1 MDAPAIYTSQKH
13 PASSPSTLKLVSLP
27 VASGASL
34 RLVLAD
40 VSRLAPTPTD
50 NEVMLYRYRK
60 GGRNRERNRRIPR
73 ISPRFVLRLRLQKG
87 GVFAGHYGN
96 KNMPTYIYEHDY
108 TSHTVNTCK
117 WKKEDSLVPT
127 YKTENHCRRN

>member
-1 MDAPAIYTSQKH
+1 MDAPAILGGSA
-13 PASSPSTLKLVSLP
+13 PLPRPSTLKFLSLP

-34 RLVLAD
+34 RLALGEISCLTMRSYFTGTGREGVIAREI
-40 VSRLAPTPTD
+40 VASR
-50 NEVMLYRYRK
+50 VY
-60 GGRNRERNRRIPR
+60 

-108 TSHTVNTCK
+108 TSHIANTCK
-117 WKKEDSLVPT
+117 WEKEDSLVPT
-127 YKTENHCRRN
+127 YKTENHCRHCD